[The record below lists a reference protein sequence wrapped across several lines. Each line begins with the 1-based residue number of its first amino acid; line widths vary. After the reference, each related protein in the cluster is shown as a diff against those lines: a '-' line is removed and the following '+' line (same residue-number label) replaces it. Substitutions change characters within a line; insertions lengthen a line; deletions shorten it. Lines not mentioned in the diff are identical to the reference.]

1 MKLCSVIDE
10 GGAMNV
16 RGLPR
21 PATPA
26 KPGYQ
31 VRALERALDILG
43 AFSLGRPEL
52 SLTEIAA
59 RTCLSKSTALRLLA
73 VLDERGF
80 VERSP
85 ETDRYR
91 VGLRLFEVGSVYIQT
106 VAIDAVARPILGR
119 LAQRC
124 NQTANLGVL
133 SYDEVVHLAVLAP
146 DRPIRFYAHVG
157 QREKAHAT
165 GLGKVLLAELDD
177 DELADLVRRRALEPR
192 TRRTIVS
199 LDDLRQHLALVREQ
213 GFAIDD
219 EESAVGLR
227 CVAAAVRD
235 HQNRAVAAVSVSG
248 PTFEVRDELL
258 PDYVEA
264 VVGAAHEISDR
275 LGNRVQSSASVED
288 ADAGLEYRGV
298 VVGAR

>member
-1 MKLCSVIDE
+1 MSL
-10 GGAMNV
+10 

-21 PATPA
+21 STSSA

-52 SLTEIAA
+52 SLTEIAVQ
-59 RTCLSKSTALRLLA
+59 THLSKSTALRLLA

-119 LAQRC
+119 LAHRC

-133 SYDEVVHLAVLAP
+133 SHDEVVHLAVLAP
-146 DRPIRFYAHVG
+146 DRPIRFYAYVG

-177 DELADLVRRRALEPR
+177 DELAELVRRRALEPR
-192 TRRTIVS
+192 TGRTIVS
-199 LDDLRQHLALVREQ
+199 LDDLRRHLARVREQ

-227 CVAAAVRD
+227 CVAATVRN
-235 HQNRAVAAVSVSG
+235 HQNRAVAAISISG
-248 PTFEVRDELL
+248 PAFEVRDELL
-258 PDYVEA
+258 PDYVAA

-275 LGNRVQSSASVED
+275 LGNRVQASTSAEI
-288 ADAGLEYRGV
+288 AGAELEYRGAA
-298 VVGAR
+298 VGTR